1 MWGLRGGSEGGEVN
15 PPRFR
20 TRMGIRGNGSY
31 PTPHMMPYSTTTRK
45 HRFFP
50 KIQPQAETFDS
61 LEHPNSTFLKT
72 EYHGCAK
79 SDGSPGSDRPNSS
92 EEPPIAT
99 PQSTYKNSFDV
110 SNSFA

>member
-45 HRFFP
+45 HPFSTEIQHHAKNFTLCETPTTRSAKP
-50 KIQPQAETFDS
+50 KITIAQTRTAT
-61 LEHPNSTFLKT
+61 LNPN
-72 EYHGCAK
+72 G
-79 SDGSPGSDRPNSS
+79 RSS
-92 EEPPIAT
+92 VYAPDYSASI
-99 PQSTYKNSFDV
+99 DV
-110 SNSFA
+110 QKLVAAQQYLT